1 MRLLK
6 IFQRRFRALLILM
19 GIAAM
24 FTPGIFR
31 CSTDVEPHGNSGR
44 NSIVLNR

>member
-1 MRLLK
+1 MKLLK
-6 IFQRRFRALLILM
+6 VFQRRFRALLILM

-31 CSTDVEPHGNSGR
+31 CSSDISPHGNSGH
-44 NSIVLNR
+44 NSIVVNK

>member
-19 GIAAM
+19 GKQPSLRLE
-24 FTPGIFR
+24 F
-31 CSTDVEPHGNSGR
+31 SDVLPT
-44 NSIVLNR
+44 